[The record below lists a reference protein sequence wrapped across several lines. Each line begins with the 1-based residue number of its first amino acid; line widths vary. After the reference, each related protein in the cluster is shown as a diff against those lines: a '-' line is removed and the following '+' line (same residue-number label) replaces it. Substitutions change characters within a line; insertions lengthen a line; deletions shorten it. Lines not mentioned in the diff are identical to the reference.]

1 MNKYISIFLLISTT
15 FSAQTNYNKLSLEIS
30 SGYTSPVQPYLSNY
44 GSNFSSFNLINIG
57 GRYMFSEKFGVRL
70 EYVND
75 RFVSNNDASV
85 GTYFNRF
92 GAQLVYNLGKD
103 LDLLYLTNEQFGI
116 LTHAGVGYT
125 RSTIKNLRVTEQ
137 IGSVVIG
144 ITPQYKVN
152 DRTALFFDFSSIYNF
167 KQHYRYDGTL
177 ISPDFV
183 PTVGNHYNISL
194 GIILYIGQNRLHS
207 DWY

>member
-1 MNKYISIFLLISTT
+1 
-15 FSAQTNYNKLSLEIS
+15 
-30 SGYTSPVQPYLSNY
+30 
-44 GSNFSSFNLINIG
+44 
-57 GRYMFSEKFGVRL
+57 MFSEKFGVRL

-103 LDLLYLTNEQFGI
+103 LDLFYLTNEQFGI